1 MAEGMMGRGPARRG
15 RLSDE
20 QRAQIRQVRMEQG
33 RGAARAMRRD
43 MRREAGLPVRQRQR
57 QDGMGDFAPQPA
69 PAAPQSPMVMGQ
81 PTGDM
86 MAFRPMPVQQPGNM
100 QGFDYRPLPPMPA
113 GNPFPQGVA
122 QGAAQAITGRPSMA
136 PMSPGFGPGAAQGIG
151 AALGGQANNP
161 LRDQMLRFNEMSPET
176 RARLIPSTENFFQNA
191 NVRDPGFQMT
201 PEQMQAMRDQYTQ
214 AGGQPMPGMKPNF
227 GPFPITDMMYR
238 PSIHGTPEQMQQ
250 PMQQEPGYLGSIRRM
265 MDTGRM
271 DANHPAAQAVRG
283 YDRQNM
289 MNMFGQKQP
298 QNQLAQGLA
307 QSIGSSNYFI

>member
-86 MAFRPMPVQQPGNM
+86 MAFRPMPTE
-100 QGFDYRPLPPMPA
+100 RPLPPMPA
-113 GNPFPQGVA
+113 GNPFPQGPT
-122 QGAAQAITGRPSMA
+122 QGV
-136 PMSPGFGPGAAQGIG
+136 AQGIG

-161 LRDQMLRFNEMSPET
+161 LRDQMLRFNELSPEA
-176 RARLIPSTENFFQNA
+176 RARLIPSRENFFQNA
-191 NVRDPGFQMT
+191 NVRDPGFQMNAAQ
-201 PEQMQAMRDQYTQ
+201 EQAMRDQYTQ
-214 AGGQPMPGMKPNF
+214 MPMPQPMP
-227 GPFPITDMMYR
+227 
-238 PSIHGTPEQMQQ
+238 Q
-250 PMQQEPGYLGSIRRM
+250 PMQQEPGYYGSIRRM
-265 MDTGRM
+265 MNTGRM
-271 DANHPAAQAVRG
+271 DANHPMAQTVGA
-283 YDRQNM
+283 YDRQKAM
-289 MNMFGQKQP
+289 QMFGQKQA
-298 QNQLAQGLA
+298 QNAMNPGFNAGLA
-307 QSIGSSNYFI
+307 GARFY

>member
-20 QRAQIRQVRMEQG
+20 QRAQIRQVRMDQG

-43 MRREAGLPVRQRQR
+43 MRQEAGLPVMQRRRQ
-57 QDGMGDFAPQPA
+57 MSEMAPPA
-69 PAAPQSPMVMGQ
+69 QQSPMVMGQ

-86 MAFRPMPVQQPGNM
+86 MAFRPMPAQQ
-100 QGFDYRPLPPMPA
+100 
-113 GNPFPQGVA
+113 
-122 QGAAQAITGRPSMA
+122 PSMA
-136 PMSPGFGPGAAQGIG
+136 PMSPGFGPGAAQDIG

-161 LRDQMLRFNEMSPET
+161 LRDQMLRLNEMSPET

-227 GPFPITDMMYR
+227 GPFPITDMRYR
-238 PSIHGTPEQMQQ
+238 PSIHGTPGQ
-250 PMQQEPGYLGSIRRM
+250 MQQEPGYLGSIRRM

>member
-43 MRREAGLPVRQRQR
+43 MRREAGLPVRQRRR
-57 QDGMGDFAPQPA
+57 QDGMSDFAPQPA

-81 PTGDM
+81 PTEDM
-86 MAFRPMPVQQPGNM
+86 MAFRPMPTEQ
-100 QGFDYRPLPPMPA
+100 PLPPMPA
-113 GNPFPQGVA
+113 GNPFPQGPT
-122 QGAAQAITGRPSMA
+122 QGV
-136 PMSPGFGPGAAQGIG
+136 AQGIG
-151 AALGGQANNP
+151 AALGGQASNP

-227 GPFPITDMMYR
+227 GPFPITDMRYR
-238 PSIHGTPEQMQQ
+238 PSIHGTPGQ
-250 PMQQEPGYLGSIRRM
+250 MQQEPGYLGSIRRM

-298 QNQLAQGLA
+298 QNQLG
-307 QSIGSSNYFI
+307 IGAGIANVLK

>member
-1 MAEGMMGRGPARRG
+1 MALGMMGRGPAPRG

-20 QRAQIRQVRMEQG
+20 QRAQIRQVRMDQG

-113 GNPFPQGVA
+113 GNPFPQGPT
-122 QGAAQAITGRPSMA
+122 QGV
-136 PMSPGFGPGAAQGIG
+136 AQGIG

-161 LRDQMLRFNEMSPET
+161 LRDQMLRFNELSPEA
-176 RARLIPSTENFFQNA
+176 RARLIPSRENFFQNA

>member
-20 QRAQIRQVRMEQG
+20 QRAQIRQVRMDQG

-43 MRREAGLPVRQRQR
+43 MRQEAGLPVMQRRRQ
-57 QDGMGDFAPQPA
+57 MSEMAPPA
-69 PAAPQSPMVMGQ
+69 QQSPMVMGQ

-86 MAFRPMPVQQPGNM
+86 MAFRPMPAQQ
-100 QGFDYRPLPPMPA
+100 
-113 GNPFPQGVA
+113 
-122 QGAAQAITGRPSMA
+122 PSMA
-136 PMSPGFGPGAAQGIG
+136 PMSPGFGPGAAQDIG

-161 LRDQMLRFNEMSPET
+161 LRDQMLRLNEMSPET

>member
-43 MRREAGLPVRQRQR
+43 MRREAGLPVRQRRR
-57 QDGMGDFAPQPA
+57 QDGMSDFAPQPA

-86 MAFRPMPVQQPGNM
+86 MAFRPMPTEQ
-100 QGFDYRPLPPMPA
+100 PLPPMPA
-113 GNPFPQGVA
+113 GNPFPQGPT
-122 QGAAQAITGRPSMA
+122 QGV
-136 PMSPGFGPGAAQGIG
+136 AQGIG

-161 LRDQMLRFNEMSPET
+161 LRDQMLRFNELSPEA
-176 RARLIPSTENFFQNA
+176 RARLIPSRENFFQNA
-191 NVRDPGFQMT
+191 NVRDPGFQMN

-238 PSIHGTPEQMQQ
+238 KPVNMTPEMQQ
-250 PMQQEPGYLGSIRRM
+250 S
-265 MDTGRM
+265 
-271 DANHPAAQAVRG
+271 V
-283 YDRQNM
+283 
-289 MNMFGQKQP
+289 QP
-298 QNQLAQGLA
+298 QFNANMPAMQPGMNTGVNPFYNRPLG
-307 QSIGSSNYFI
+307 IGAGIANYFK

>member
-1 MAEGMMGRGPARRG
+1 
-15 RLSDE
+15 
-20 QRAQIRQVRMEQG
+20 
-33 RGAARAMRRD
+33 MRRD
-43 MRREAGLPVRQRQR
+43 MRREAGLPVMQRQR

-86 MAFRPMPVQQPGNM
+86 MAFRPMP
-100 QGFDYRPLPPMPA
+100 
-113 GNPFPQGVA
+113 
-122 QGAAQAITGRPSMA
+122 TERPSMA
-136 PMSPGFGPGAAQGIG
+136 PMSPGFGPGAAQGVG
-151 AALGGQANNP
+151 SALAGQIEGQPSNP
-161 LRDQMLRFNEMSPET
+161 LRDQMLRFNEMSPE
-176 RARLIPSTENFFQNA
+176 
-191 NVRDPGFQMT
+191 
-201 PEQMQAMRDQYTQ
+201 MQAKRNEYMEKVRQGMPYAQ
-214 AGGQPMPGMKPNF
+214 AYEQTYQPNYGPMPSPQMP
-227 GPFPITDMMYR
+227 
-238 PSIHGTPEQMQQ
+238 MQQ

>member
-20 QRAQIRQVRMEQG
+20 QRAQIRQVRMDQG

-69 PAAPQSPMVMGQ
+69 PPTQQSPMVMGQ

-86 MAFRPMPVQQPGNM
+86 MAFRPMPTE
-100 QGFDYRPLPPMPA
+100 RPLPPMPA
-113 GNPFPQGVA
+113 GSPFASALAQAVGSNPFPQGPTQGVA
-122 QGAAQAITGRPSMA
+122 QGV
-136 PMSPGFGPGAAQGIG
+136 G
-151 AALGGQANNP
+151 AALGNLQHQP
-161 LRDQMLRFNEMSPET
+161 LMFDQMSPEA
-176 RARLIPSTENFFQNA
+176 RARQEA
-191 NVRDPGFQMT
+191 A
-201 PEQMQAMRDQYTQ
+201 MQAMRDRYTQ
-214 AGGQPMPGMKPNF
+214 GTGQPMPGMNPNF
-227 GPFPITDMMYR
+227 GPM
-238 PSIHGTPEQMQQ
+238 PSLQMPMQQ

-265 MDTGRM
+265 MNTGRM

-289 MNMFGQKQP
+289 MNMFGQKQA
-298 QNQLAQGLA
+298 QNATNPPMNTQGYIPYNRQLGIETGL
-307 QSIGSSNYFI
+307 